1 MFEFLVHVSSIA
13 CLFGLLALSLNLQI
27 GFTGLVNFGQIVLF
41 GCGIYGAAF
50 AHTLG
55 LSPVIGLFLGLVAAA
70 IMGVFLA
77 RLGRNLSSDYWGIA
91 TLSIA
96 EIVRIIITN
105 EQALTG
111 GAQGISG
118 LPVLF
123 GGLPAPYD
131 QLSRLALFVLLLAAA
146 WLFCRRLTASP
157 FGLSMKLVRE
167 EPALA
172 SSLGYDLA
180 HIKRTVMIGGGL
192 IAAVAGFFY
201 AHYITFVGP
210 DQLMSPQTFLIWS
223 MVIVGGLGNNLGV
236 IAGAFMLQFA
246 MAYVPFIKDF
256 FNLPTDFTAAA
267 RLTIVGGVLLIFLMW
282 RPAGLFPE
290 RIGDRNAT

>member
-1 MFEFLVHVSSIA
+1 MFEFFVHVSSIA
-13 CLFGLLALSLNLQI
+13 CLYGLLALSLNLQI
-27 GFTGLVNFGQIVLF
+27 GYTGLVNFGQIVLF

-50 AHTLG
+50 AHSLGHPPLLG
-55 LSPVIGLFLGLVAAA
+55 LAVGLIFAAL
-70 IMGVFLA
+70 MGVFLA
-77 RLGRNLSSDYWGIA
+77 RLGRNLSADYWGIA

-118 LPVLF
+118 LSVMF

-131 QLSRLALFVLLLAAA
+131 QLSRLALFALLLAGA

-157 FGLSMKLVRE
+157 FGLAMKLTRE

-180 HIKRTVMIGGGL
+180 HTKRIVMVVGGAM
-192 IAAVAGFFY
+192 AAISGFFY

-210 DQLMSPQTFLIWS
+210 DQMMSAETFLIWS

-256 FNLPTDFTAAA
+256 FHLPTDFTAAA
-267 RLTIVGGVLLIFLMW
+267 RLTIVGGVLLIFLLW

-290 RIGDRNAT
+290 RVGDRHVR